1 MTPVLIIAD
10 DLSGAADCGIACS
23 CHGLETLVHLERANA
38 ASAQPPNLSGVDVV
52 AVDTDTRSLPHRE
65 AAAVVA
71 DIVRRY
77 DRDLNQDEPC
87 LLFKKIDSTLRG
99 PFGAEL
105 AAALLARRA
114 AWPQL
119 SRIVVLL
126 APAFPAQGRT
136 TLHARQLVHGQP
148 IESTEFSQ
156 AETGTQQSDM
166 AAALRA
172 AGLASVAIDLAS
184 VRAGNGLLQHS
195 LLQASQ
201 RADVLICDAE
211 TDLDL
216 ASIASAASILGR
228 QLIWAGSAG
237 LAHHLH
243 RVAGFPRARSPQPQ
257 PDLQAASPILF
268 VIGSIS
274 SVTREQSRLLASE
287 PGLVSVPLA
296 PELLLSAEENSPAW
310 QEKQSSIWT
319 ALHAGQDVLVQL
331 DSTPIEESRQLTR
344 NLARLLEPC
353 AAIAGALVASGGET
367 ARAVLDAWGI
377 RRLRLHSEIETGFP
391 CSLPE
396 GWSRSIPI
404 LTKAGGFGDPGA
416 LLRCRQFLRP
426 SPATT
431 SSSYPVA
438 VQGETT

>member
-23 CHGLETLVHLERANA
+23 CHGLETLALLESANT
-38 ASAQPPNLSGVDVV
+38 ASAQQAKLSDVDVV
-52 AVDTDTRSLPHRE
+52 AVDTDSRGLPPGE

-71 DIVRRY
+71 DVVRRY
-77 DRDLNQDEPC
+77 DRDLNRGEPC

-105 AAALLARRA
+105 AAALSARRA
-114 AWPQL
+114 TWPQL

-126 APAFPAQGRT
+126 APAFPALGRT

-148 IESTEFSQ
+148 VESTEFFHG
-156 AETGTQQSDM
+156 ETGTQQSDI
-166 AAALRA
+166 AAALHA
-172 AGLASVAIDLAS
+172 AGLASVSIDLAS
-184 VRAGNGLLQHS
+184 IRAGNGPLQHS

-201 RADVLICDAE
+201 QADVLICDAE

-243 RVAGFPRARSPQPQ
+243 RVAGFPHARSPMPR
-257 PDLQAASPILF
+257 PDLRAASPILF
-268 VIGSIS
+268 VMGSRS

-287 PGLVSVPLA
+287 PGLVSVSLA
-296 PELLLSAEENSPAW
+296 PELLLSPEAAPAW
-310 QEKQSSIWT
+310 QNQQSSICT
-319 ALHAGQDVLVQL
+319 ALQAGQDVLIQL
-331 DSTPIEESRQLTR
+331 DSTHIEESRQLTR
-344 NLARLLEPC
+344 NLAHLLEPC

-404 LTKAGGFGDPGA
+404 LTKAGGFGDPGT
-416 LLRCRQFLRP
+416 LLRCRQILRP
-426 SPATT
+426 SPAAT
-431 SSSYPVA
+431 SSSHPVA
-438 VQGETT
+438 IQGETT